1 MRKTPSSRCTDVS
14 LLDDEIRGHFQIVK
28 TQVHYAGQYVIESLS
43 SWHAYFIMAGITAV
57 R

>member
-1 MRKTPSSRCTDVS
+1 MRTTLSSRCTDVS

-43 SWHAYFIMAGITAV
+43 SWHAYFLMAGITAV